1 MLLVLSTFALF
12 SSIFTVAKPTLAAG
26 GLFFLLG
33 SRMVVAAVILL
44 GWLAVRRPAKVRLS
58 RQLVWMVLLS
68 GTLNFFL
75 TNVFEFL
82 GLSQLPSW
90 KTCFIY
96 NFSPFLSALLGYL
109 VMGERL
115 NLRKWAGLVI
125 GCLGISL
132 IFVTDALQSGEGIWR
147 LGWPELSVLAAVT
160 CSCLGWTLLRRLR
173 LQQDVD
179 PVAANAYGMLLAGL
193 GCVLVS
199 AFSEPWQPIP
209 IWQATPAV
217 LGSGYMLLVSNLLA
231 YTLYASL
238 LRRFSATFLAL
249 AGGSTSLFAALW
261 GGLFLGESID
271 WIMAPAAV
279 IGAAGLALF
288 YREEI
293 QDELR
298 RRRLQPVTETPSST
312 AAATT

>member
-12 SSIFTVAKPTLAAG
+12 SSIFTVAKPTLEAG

-33 SRMVVAAVILL
+33 SRMAVAAILLL
-44 GWLAVRRPAKVRLS
+44 GWVAIRRPGKLRLS
-58 RQLVWMVLLS
+58 KQLVWMVLLS

-96 NFSPFLSALLGYL
+96 NFSPFLSALLSYL

-115 NLRKWAGLVI
+115 NLRKWVGLIV

-132 IFVTDALQSGEGIWR
+132 IFVTDALQSGEGIWQV
-147 LGWPELSVLAAVT
+147 GWPEMSVLAAVT

-173 LQQDVD
+173 LQEDVD
-179 PVAANAYGMLLAGL
+179 PVAANGYGMLLAGA

-199 AFSEPWQPIP
+199 AFVEPWQPIP
-209 IWQATPAV
+209 IWQATPAL
-217 LGSGYMLLVSNLLA
+217 LGSGYMLIVSNLLA

-261 GGLFLGESID
+261 GGLFLGEAVD
-271 WIMAPAAV
+271 WIMAPAAM

-293 QDELR
+293 RDELR
-298 RRRLQPVTETPSST
+298 RRRLQPIAAVSSPSLSVSS
-312 AAATT
+312 